1 MELNLVTMHISKVFF
16 CFFRGARTQP
26 LIVLYFPRFDIL
38 CAAFPFLVFR
48 NTVERFLFFA
58 FAYLLRK
65 EEKNIVNNLSKTK
78 MISLQFDVMKGLGLK
93 LRSMK
98 TATKSYSHTKQQ
110 IHHKV
115 QERNNALQRVKVWH
129 NRHKHQRSTTM
140 AWCPG
145 IKQAEHTEASSVSHF
160 FWYWGRPN

>member
-1 MELNLVTMHISKVFF
+1 MMELNLVTMHISKVFF

-65 EEKNIVNNLSKTK
+65 EEKNILNNLSKTK
-78 MISLQFDVMKGLGLK
+78 MISIPFDVMKGLGLK

-115 QERNNALQRVKVWH
+115 QERNNALQRVKV
-129 NRHKHQRSTTM
+129 
-140 AWCPG
+140 
-145 IKQAEHTEASSVSHF
+145 
-160 FWYWGRPN
+160 

>member
-1 MELNLVTMHISKVFF
+1 MMELNLVTMHISKVFF

-65 EEKNIVNNLSKTK
+65 EEKKNIVNNLSKTK
-78 MISLQFDVMKGLGLK
+78 MISLPIGVMKGLGLK

-98 TATKSYSHTKQQ
+98 MPNKSYSHTQQ
-110 IHHKV
+110 
-115 QERNNALQRVKVWH
+115 
-129 NRHKHQRSTTM
+129 
-140 AWCPG
+140 
-145 IKQAEHTEASSVSHF
+145 
-160 FWYWGRPN
+160 